1 MYKFIHLISAL
12 IRQFLIPNP
21 YINII
26 GNKGYAD
33 LFNII
38 IGGTI
43 IHIFA
48 FILTGCGYQSWI
60 ADPAS
65 GSFGYL
71 ISYCYITAIITLLG
85 LLISNFTIFIIV
97 YLVVYIASC
106 ILVGIVFNHNTV
118 RI

>member
-12 IRQFLIPNP
+12 IRQFLLPNP

-26 GNKGYAD
+26 GNETYAD
-33 LFNII
+33 LFNIV

-48 FILTGCGYQSWI
+48 FILTGCGYQRGI
-60 ADPAS
+60 DDPAS

-71 ISYCYITAIITLLG
+71 ISYCYITIIITLLG
-85 LLISNFTIFIIV
+85 FLISNFVIFIIV

-106 ILVGIVFNHNTV
+106 ILVVIVFNHNTI

>member
-1 MYKFIHLISAL
+1 MYRFVHLVSAL
-12 IRQFLIPNP
+12 VRQFVLPNP

-26 GNKGYAD
+26 GNKAYAD

-48 FILTGCGYQSWI
+48 FILTGCGYHKDI
-60 ADPAS
+60 DDPAA
-65 GSFGYL
+65 GSLGYL
-71 ISYCYITAIITLLG
+71 ISYCYITAIITFLG
-85 LLISNFTIFIIV
+85 FLISNFILFVIIFLIC
-97 YLVVYIASC
+97 YILSC
-106 ILVGIVFNHNTV
+106 IFVSWAFNQNTI

>member
-1 MYKFIHLISAL
+1 MYKFIHLLSAL
-12 IRQFLIPNP
+12 IRQFLLPNP

-26 GNKGYAD
+26 SDKAYAD

-43 IHIFA
+43 IHVFA
-48 FILTGCGYQSWI
+48 FILTGCGYQRGI
-60 ADPAS
+60 DDPAS

-71 ISYCYITAIITLLG
+71 ISYCYITAIITILG
-85 LLISNFTIFIIV
+85 SLISNFIIFIIV
-97 YLVVYIASC
+97 FLVIYLLSC
-106 ILVGIVFNHNTV
+106 ILVGIVFKNNTL

>member
-1 MYKFIHLISAL
+1 MYKFVHLISAL
-12 IRQFLIPNP
+12 IRQFLLPNP

-26 GNKGYAD
+26 GNETYAD
-33 LFNII
+33 LFNIV

-48 FILTGCGYQSWI
+48 FILTGCGYQRGI
-60 ADPAS
+60 DDPAS

-71 ISYCYITAIITLLG
+71 ISYGYITVIITLLG
-85 LLISNFTIFIIV
+85 FLISNFVIFVIV

-106 ILVGIVFNHNTV
+106 ILVGIVFNHNTI

>member
-12 IRQFLIPNP
+12 IRQFLLSNP
-21 YINII
+21 YINVI
-26 GNKGYAD
+26 GNETYAD
-33 LFNII
+33 LFNIV

-48 FILTGCGYQSWI
+48 FILTGCGYQKGI
-60 ADPAS
+60 DDPAL

-71 ISYCYITAIITLLG
+71 ISYCYITAIITFLG
-85 LLISNFTIFIIV
+85 FLISNFAIFVIV

-106 ILVGIVFNHNTV
+106 ILVGIVFNHNSI
-118 RI
+118 RL

>member
-1 MYKFIHLISAL
+1 MYRLIHLISAFV
-12 IRQFLIPNP
+12 RQFLLPNP
-21 YINII
+21 YVNII
-26 GNKGYAD
+26 GNEAYAD

-48 FILTGCGYQSWI
+48 FILTGCGYQRGVD
-60 ADPAS
+60 DPAS
-65 GSFGYL
+65 GSIGYL
-71 ISYCYITAIITLLG
+71 ISYCYITT
-85 LLISNFTIFIIV
+85 
-97 YLVVYIASC
+97 C

>member
-12 IRQFLIPNP
+12 IRQFLLPNP
-21 YINII
+21 YINVI
-26 GNKGYAD
+26 GNETYAD
-33 LFNII
+33 LFNIV

-48 FILTGCGYQSWI
+48 FILTGCGYQKGI
-60 ADPAS
+60 DDPAS

-85 LLISNFTIFIIV
+85 FLISNFAIFVIV
-97 YLVVYIASC
+97 YLVVYGLPC
-106 ILVGIVFNHNTV
+106 VLVRILFIHNTV